1 MYLGD
6 GVGWGEGGGYCNTL
20 FPLQSEILIY
30 YQFSIKS

>member
-6 GVGWGEGGGYCNTL
+6 GVGWGEGGDCNTL

-30 YQFSIKS
+30 YQF